1 MIVAVEDTKLIAISK
16 ELLED
21 RINEADDFVHIL
33 VRLLLTRVM
42 FFNDCLFRLD
52 ESIFRG
58 ITDRYPWYS
67 SVIDNKAFLAKVKQ
81 KLTLESALQ
90 KVIDHKGFEN
100 DYQPI
105 VNIETKEIEGVESLF
120 RWKAIAEL
128 DVNINTEQIITVA
141 EETSMIIPL
150 SWIAIERSFQDLA
163 PLIPLVTESFLSQ

>member
-1 MIVAVEDTKLIAISK
+1 M
-16 ELLED
+16 
-21 RINEADDFVHIL
+21 
-33 VRLLLTRVM
+33 
-42 FFNDCLFRLD
+42 
-52 ESIFRG
+52 
-58 ITDRYPWYS
+58 
-67 SVIDNKAFLAKVKQ
+67 IDNKAFLAKVKQ